1 MSVIRF
7 LCSCRHT
14 HNSWPLLSVKCH
26 SLAQK
31 TEYGKHVHSMFYSS
45 SFTTKYKVISS
56 YYKSSS
62 ASETIIVSAYK
73 KIFVVMIIETV
84 TLFCSLYVIMIIEI
98 GEL

>member
-31 TEYGKHVHSMFYSS
+31 TEYGKHVHSMFSS

-62 ASETIIVSAYK
+62 ASETIIVSACK
-73 KIFVVMIIETV
+73 KIFVAMIIETV
-84 TLFCSLYVIMIIEI
+84 TLFCSLYVIMIIGI